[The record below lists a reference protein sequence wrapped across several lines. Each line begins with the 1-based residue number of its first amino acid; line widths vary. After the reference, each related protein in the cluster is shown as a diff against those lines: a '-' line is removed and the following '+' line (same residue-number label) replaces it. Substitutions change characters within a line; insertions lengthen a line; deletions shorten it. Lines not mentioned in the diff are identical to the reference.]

1 MPALV
6 DSNILIGAFNPRD
19 AFHKPASKLL
29 HHIEQ
34 GKVSAPTITDYIL
47 DEVLTFVRRRLGFVK
62 SLEVMESILASDT
75 LNLDKVELGEFQAGI
90 IIFEQ
95 HQRLSFTDSVSLAFM
110 NSRGMREIYSFDK
123 DFDGI
128 RGIHRVTAP

>member
-1 MPALV
+1 M
-6 DSNILIGAFNPRD
+6 S
-19 AFHKPASKLL
+19 
-29 HHIEQ
+29 E
-34 GKVSAPTITDYIL
+34 PTITDYIL
-47 DEVLTFVRRRLGFVK
+47 DEVLTFVRRRLGFGK

-75 LNLDKVELGEFQAGI
+75 LNLEKVELGEFQAGI

-110 NSRGMREIYSFDK
+110 NSKGIKEIYSFDK

-128 RGIHRVTAP
+128 GGIRRVTAP